1 MPHVE
6 HALEDPVV
14 EAGLSQLVA
23 VEDRPYP
30 LPAFLEEREQGVVR
44 LLRAHPVPTRGG
56 PGGVTARGARRVTPP
71 AAQCVHDPRRAV
83 HAEATL
89 TRTHPEPQD
98 AAEVAEVV
106 GPSAAHRLLELPA
119 RDQLALADELVV
131 EQLLL
136 APGEPL
142 AQHVVRAV
150 LRSRQALRRRGAR
163 PLVAEVAADRVDG
176 LLRHQPER
184 RELAAGDRDEAADAV
199 PLG

>member
-23 VEDRPYP
+23 VEDRPYA

-44 LLRAHPVPTRGG
+44 LLGAHPIPTRGG
-56 PGGVTARGARRVTPP
+56 PGGGTP
-71 AAQCVHDPRRAV
+71 QCVHDPRRAV

-98 AAEVAEVV
+98 AAKVAEVV
-106 GPSAAHRLLELPA
+106 GPPAAHRLLELPA

-150 LRSRQALRRRGAR
+150 LRSRQALGGRGGP
-163 PLVAEVAADRVDG
+163 PLPAPGAADHTDG
-176 LLRHQPER
+176 
-184 RELAAGDRDEAADAV
+184 
-199 PLG
+199 